1 MADWLKVFRINPDAV
16 VVLVNERGENPD
28 SPNLIIRSEL
38 RYRGRQIVQ
47 SHVQNTPEEL
57 AKNFA
62 LLDMDRA
69 VQWVINLPNI
79 FKEGGLHCGR

>member
-16 VVLVNERGENPD
+16 VVLVNEQGENPD
-28 SPNLIIRSEL
+28 SPNLIIRAEL
-38 RYRGRQIVQ
+38 RYLGRQIVV
-47 SHVQNTPEEL
+47 SYVQDTPEEL
-57 AKNFA
+57 AKTFA

-79 FKEGGLHCGR
+79 LKDGGLQYGR

>member
-1 MADWLKVFRINPDAV
+1 MADWLKVFQVAPGAV
-16 VVLVNERGENPD
+16 VVLVNEQGESPD

-47 SHVQNTPEEL
+47 SHFQKSPEEL

-62 LLDMDRA
+62 LLDMDKA
-69 VQWVINLPNI
+69 AQWVINLPKI
-79 FKEGGLHCGR
+79 CKHGGLNCGR

>member
-16 VVLVNERGENPD
+16 VVLVNEQGENPD
-28 SPNLIIRSEL
+28 SPNLIIRAEL
-38 RYRGRQIVQ
+38 RYRGRQIVVSYAQ
-47 SHVQNTPEEL
+47 DTLEEL
-57 AKNFA
+57 AKTFA

-79 FKEGGLHCGR
+79 LKDGGLHYGR

>member
-16 VVLVNERGENPD
+16 VVLVNERGEDPD

-38 RYRGRQIVQ
+38 HYRDRHIVQ
-47 SHVQNTPEEL
+47 SHVQETPEEL

-62 LLDMDRA
+62 LLDVDRA

-79 FKEGGLHCGR
+79 LKDGGLQYGR